1 MAHAYTPGLK
11 VTRRTLVRKERK
23 LPMPGDVYVG
33 EGDRVSAT
41 QVIAA
46 THLPGPVTMVNVAAE
61 INVAP
66 EEVPQFMLKQ
76 EGDQVQAGEVI
87 AEVRAFFGLF
97 HSICRAP
104 VSGTIESISPVS
116 GQVSI
121 RGKPTPVELTAYI
134 DGVVTEVFPG
144 EGAAIETTC
153 ALVQGIFGIGG
164 ETYGTI
170 VPLCE
175 RPDDVLE
182 PDGITEEHKGA
193 VIVGGAM
200 APGEALR
207 RAIDVGA
214 AAVVTGGVNDQDIDE
229 LVGHRIGV
237 AITGHENVGI
247 TLVVTE
253 GFGRIPMAGRTFDL
267 LQSMAGRKASVNGA
281 TQIRAGVLRPEII
294 IAEPEAP
301 LEEEPPVE
309 SFLEPGCTVRLI
321 RDPYFGLLATVVD
334 LPPEPQA
341 IETEA
346 RVRVVRVRLEDGRE
360 ITVPRANVE
369 LIQQ

>member
-1 MAHAYTPGLK
+1 M
-11 VTRRTLVRKERK
+11 RKERK
-23 LPMPGDVYVG
+23 LPMPGEVYVG
-33 EGDRVSAT
+33 VGDQVSAT
-41 QVIAA
+41 QVVAA

-61 INVAP
+61 INVSP
-66 EEVPQFMLKQ
+66 EEVPQFMLKA
-76 EGDQVQAGEVI
+76 EGDQVEAGEVI

-104 VSGTIESISPVS
+104 VSGTIESISPVT

-121 RGKPTPVELTAYI
+121 RGAPTPVELKAYI
-134 DGVVTEVFPG
+134 DGVVTEVFPD
-144 EGAAIETTC
+144 EGVAIETTC

-164 ETYGTI
+164 ETYGT
-170 VPLCE
+170 VTPLCQA
-175 RPDDVLE
+175 PDEVLE
-182 PDGITEEHKGA
+182 PDRITEHHKGA

-200 APGEALR
+200 APREALQ

-214 AAVVTGGVNDQDIDE
+214 AAVVTGGVSDQDVDD
-229 LVGHRIGV
+229 LVGYPIGV
-237 AITGHENVGI
+237 AITGHERVGI

-253 GFGRIPMAGRTFDL
+253 GFGHIPMADRTFEL
-267 LQSMAGRKASVNGA
+267 LCSLAGRKASVNGA

-301 LEEEPPVE
+301 LEEEPEVE
-309 SFLEPGCTVRLI
+309 SILEPGRTVRLI

-334 LPPEPQA
+334 LPPEPQV

-346 RVRVVRVRLEDGRE
+346 TVRVVRVRLEDGRE